1 MMYKACLFDLDGVL
15 VDTAIYHFQAWKN
28 LGKQFGYELTE
39 EQNEQLKGV
48 SRVESL
54 NKILD
59 WANYSATQEQKSG
72 WLIEKNEDYLRL
84 ISNMNPSEIL
94 PGVLDFLQQ
103 IKFPSHGVHV
113 KSSATYVEKGIKSE
127 DLLNQTIQEAVNRFG
142 TFALETDMRAM
153 NNPTRMEVIEELAGK
168 LVEKMKSCCP
178 TCQRPGFSPTDVIRG
193 LVCSCCSLPTK
204 SVKSLI
210 YSCEG
215 CHYTTCVDF
224 PDSKTTEDPMFCDF
238 CNP

>member
-1 MMYKACLFDLDGVL
+1 MIYKACLFDLDGVL

-59 WANYSATQEQKSG
+59 WANYSATQEQKSA
-72 WLIEKNEDYLRL
+72 WLIEKNENYLRL

-103 IKFPSHGVHV
+103 IKDLGYKIALGSASKNAEIILEKTGLMPWFDLIIDGNKVSKSKPDPEVFLKGAEGLGLSPETCIVFEDAQAGVEAAKAGNMKAIGIGEAETLSLADKIIPNFIGV
-113 KSSATYVEKGIKSE
+113 KAAE
-127 DLLNQTIQEAVNRFG
+127 LLQF
-142 TFALETDMRAM
+142 
-153 NNPTRMEVIEELAGK
+153 
-168 LVEKMKSCCP
+168 
-178 TCQRPGFSPTDVIRG
+178 
-193 LVCSCCSLPTK
+193 
-204 SVKSLI
+204 
-210 YSCEG
+210 
-215 CHYTTCVDF
+215 
-224 PDSKTTEDPMFCDF
+224 
-238 CNP
+238 

>member
-15 VDTAIYHFQAWKN
+15 VDTAIYHF
-28 LGKQFGYELTE
+28 KQFGYELTE

-59 WANYSATQEQKSG
+59 WANYSATQEQKSA

-103 IKFPSHGVHV
+103 IKDLGYKIALGSASKNAEIILEKTGLMPWFDLIIDGNKVSKSKPDPEVFLKGAEGLGFAPETCIVFEDAQAGVEAAKAGNMKAIGIGEAETLSLADKIIPNFV
-113 KSSATYVEKGIKSE
+113 GIKAAE
-127 DLLNQTIQEAVNRFG
+127 LLQF
-142 TFALETDMRAM
+142 
-153 NNPTRMEVIEELAGK
+153 
-168 LVEKMKSCCP
+168 
-178 TCQRPGFSPTDVIRG
+178 
-193 LVCSCCSLPTK
+193 
-204 SVKSLI
+204 
-210 YSCEG
+210 
-215 CHYTTCVDF
+215 
-224 PDSKTTEDPMFCDF
+224 
-238 CNP
+238 

>member
-59 WANYSATQEQKSG
+59 WANYSATQEQKSA

-103 IKFPSHGVHV
+103 IKDMGYKIALGSASKNAEIILEKTGLMPWFDLIIDGNKVSKSKPDPEVFLKGAEGLGLASETCIVFEDAQAGVEAAKAGNMKAIGIGEAETLSLADKIIPNFVGV
-113 KSSATYVEKGIKSE
+113 KAVE
-127 DLLNQTIQEAVNRFG
+127 LLQF
-142 TFALETDMRAM
+142 
-153 NNPTRMEVIEELAGK
+153 
-168 LVEKMKSCCP
+168 
-178 TCQRPGFSPTDVIRG
+178 
-193 LVCSCCSLPTK
+193 
-204 SVKSLI
+204 
-210 YSCEG
+210 
-215 CHYTTCVDF
+215 
-224 PDSKTTEDPMFCDF
+224 
-238 CNP
+238 